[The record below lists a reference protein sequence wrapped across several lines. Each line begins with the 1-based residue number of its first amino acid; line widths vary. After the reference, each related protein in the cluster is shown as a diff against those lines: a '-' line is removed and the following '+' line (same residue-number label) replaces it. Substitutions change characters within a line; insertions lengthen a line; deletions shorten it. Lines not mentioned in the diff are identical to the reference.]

1 VNANRVTYVDD
12 LPFDVIF
19 RITGR
24 NENTPKNQ
32 FVSDGKTARKNS
44 LINKEHRKIKLDIK
58 MDLKVSSIVLGHC
71 FEAFGMGC
79 GIDSNLNFIVDFS
92 EEE

>member
-32 FVSDGKTARKNS
+32 FVSDGKTARKNY
-44 LINKEHRKIKLDIK
+44 LINKEHKKIKLEKPHKDGPE
-58 MDLKVSSIVLGHC
+58 S
-71 FEAFGMGC
+71 
-79 GIDSNLNFIVDFS
+79 FIYRSRSLFRS
-92 EEE
+92 F